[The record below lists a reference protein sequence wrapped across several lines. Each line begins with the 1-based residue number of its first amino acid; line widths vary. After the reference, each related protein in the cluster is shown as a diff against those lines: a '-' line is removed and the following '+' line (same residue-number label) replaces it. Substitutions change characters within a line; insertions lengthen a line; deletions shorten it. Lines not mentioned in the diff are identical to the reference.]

1 MNKSNKKYII
11 FPKPHCNHF
20 LFLFF
25 FISSVLKQYILKDI
39 KGKNNL
45 SIPIFKLYVY
55 DIGDF
60 ISLIPYL
67 IIRKKARTQNNNIE
81 NLTVQ
86 NTKEDINTTL
96 SNNKMKE
103 LNRKK
108 RRAYLN
114 MFFITILDFVAQIS
128 TVTYYLIVEK
138 QNFEVKH
145 GNMNAVLIFNIIALF
160 LFSLLLLH
168 TFFYRHHYFSFF
180 ITIACLIVIGSLDF
194 VQIKNDVGD
203 RFVYSIIYLAIKIF
217 AAILYSMED
226 VLAKVM
232 FLNYYYSPYSILLIK
247 AIIQVFYLIIFSLP
261 LCFIKFH
268 DANGELKLL
277 FSMFGN
283 IFEKKMYILYYII
296 YLINSFFYNILNFI
310 LIDKFSANHSAISRI
325 FENLGIFII
334 NSASQDI
341 PIDYNFGIRIIMY
354 ILLII
359 ASFIFNEFLVINI
372 CGLANNTKL
381 FLESKEIKDFSL
393 MDDNSE
399 HEDVPEGIVVYN
411 NDIYFVQL
419 NDNNNINNNEE
430 MATEMADFSPK

>member
-86 NTKEDINTTL
+86 NSKEDINFNL
-96 SNNKMKE
+96 SNSKMKE

-261 LCFIKFH
+261 LCFIEFH

-283 IFEKKMYILYYII
+283 IFEKKIYILYYII

-325 FENLGIFII
+325 FENFGIFII

-393 MDDNSE
+393 MDDNNE
-399 HEDVPEGIVVYN
+399 NEDIPEGIVVDN

-419 NDNNNINNNEE
+419 NNNNINNNEE

>member
-1 MNKSNKKYII
+1 
-11 FPKPHCNHF
+11 
-20 LFLFF
+20 
-25 FISSVLKQYILKDI
+25 
-39 KGKNNL
+39 
-45 SIPIFKLYVY
+45 
-55 DIGDF
+55 
-60 ISLIPYL
+60 
-67 IIRKKARTQNNNIE
+67 
-81 NLTVQ
+81 
-86 NTKEDINTTL
+86 
-96 SNNKMKE
+96 
-103 LNRKK
+103 
-108 RRAYLN
+108 

-247 AIIQVFYLIIFSLP
+247 AIIQIFYLIIFSLP

-283 IFEKKMYILYYII
+283 IFEKKIYIYIILYY
-296 YLINSFFYNILNFI
+296 LYN
-310 LIDKFSANHSAISRI
+310 
-325 FENLGIFII
+325 
-334 NSASQDI
+334 
-341 PIDYNFGIRIIMY
+341 
-354 ILLII
+354 
-359 ASFIFNEFLVINI
+359 
-372 CGLANNTKL
+372 
-381 FLESKEIKDFSL
+381 
-393 MDDNSE
+393 
-399 HEDVPEGIVVYN
+399 
-411 NDIYFVQL
+411 
-419 NDNNNINNNEE
+419 
-430 MATEMADFSPK
+430 

>member
-11 FPKPHCNHF
+11 FPKPHFNHF

-86 NTKEDINTTL
+86 NTKEDINSNL
-96 SNNKMKE
+96 SNSKMKE

-341 PIDYNFGIRIIMY
+341 PIDYNF
-354 ILLII
+354 
-359 ASFIFNEFLVINI
+359 
-372 CGLANNTKL
+372 
-381 FLESKEIKDFSL
+381 
-393 MDDNSE
+393 
-399 HEDVPEGIVVYN
+399 
-411 NDIYFVQL
+411 
-419 NDNNNINNNEE
+419 
-430 MATEMADFSPK
+430 

>member
-247 AIIQVFYLIIFSLP
+247 AIIQVFYLILFSLP
-261 LCFIKFH
+261 LCFIEFH

-283 IFEKKMYILYYII
+283 IFEKKIYILYYII

-325 FENLGIFII
+325 FENFGIFII

-399 HEDVPEGIVVYN
+399 NEDIPEGIVVYN

-419 NDNNNINNNEE
+419 NNNNINNNEE
-430 MATEMADFSPK
+430 MVTEMANFSPK